1 MSDPIFQKP
10 VEVYDLDGGSAG
22 TSVPPLPYY
31 VFDGGT
37 VTGVS
42 NPSFDGG
49 SAFNTPFTVDG
60 GCS

>member
-10 VEVYDLDGGSAG
+10 VEVYANDAGYAG

-37 VTGVS
+37 AAGVS

-49 SAFNTPFTVDG
+49 SAFNTPFMIDG
-60 GCS
+60 GGS